1 MADKIK
7 AYEDKYWWSNDGLQL
22 HYRDYPASPE
32 NAHRPPIICLHGLT
46 RNARDFEDVALRL
59 KGEWRLICVDFR
71 GRGESA
77 YAKDPLTYVPLT
89 YMQDMEALLI
99 EQKIEKFVAF
109 GRSLGGVV
117 TMLLSMA
124 NPHRLAGVMLNDIG
138 PEISTDGVERIK
150 EYVGSSRNYATWM
163 HAGKALQELHGHVYP
178 HFDISD
184 WISMAKR
191 NMKLSSSGKVIY
203 DYDMKIA
210 EPLGMA
216 ASEADMDLWPLI
228 NGLKHCPGALLRGET
243 SDILS
248 PDTAAKMLD
257 NLPHMRLTTVPGVG
271 HAPLLDEDKS
281 SAAIDDLLLRVDAY
295 LAEQD
300 A

>member
-1 MADKIK
+1 
-7 AYEDKYWWSNDGLQL
+7 
-22 HYRDYPASPE
+22 
-32 NAHRPPIICLHGLT
+32 
-46 RNARDFEDVALRL
+46 
-59 KGEWRLICVDFR
+59 
-71 GRGESA
+71 
-77 YAKDPLTYVPLT
+77 
-89 YMQDMEALLI
+89 
-99 EQKIEKFVAF
+99 
-109 GRSLGGVV
+109 
-117 TMLLSMA
+117 
-124 NPHRLAGVMLNDIG
+124 MLNDIG

-271 HAPLLDEDKS
+271 HAPLLDEDES

>member
-99 EQKIEKFVAF
+99 EQKIEKFVA
-109 GRSLGGVV
+109 LV
-117 TMLLSMA
+117 
-124 NPHRLAGVMLNDIG
+124 HH
-138 PEISTDGVERIK
+138 
-150 EYVGSSRNYATWM
+150 W
-163 HAGKALQELHGHVYP
+163 
-178 HFDISD
+178 
-184 WISMAKR
+184 
-191 NMKLSSSGKVIY
+191 
-203 DYDMKIA
+203 
-210 EPLGMA
+210 A
-216 ASEADMDLWPLI
+216 A
-228 NGLKHCPGALLRGET
+228 
-243 SDILS
+243 LS
-248 PDTAAKMLD
+248 PCYCPWPTPIDWPVSCSMILA
-257 NLPHMRLTTVPGVG
+257 R
-271 HAPLLDEDKS
+271 KS
-281 SAAIDDLLLRVDAY
+281 AQMA
-295 LAEQD
+295 
-300 A
+300 